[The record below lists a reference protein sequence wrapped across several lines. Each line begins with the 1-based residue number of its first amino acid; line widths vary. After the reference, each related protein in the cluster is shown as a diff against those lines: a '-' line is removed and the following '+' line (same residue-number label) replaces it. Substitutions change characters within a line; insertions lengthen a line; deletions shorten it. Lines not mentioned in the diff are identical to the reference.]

1 MCADLHDEPS
11 TTDAST
17 DLPETNE
24 KVTLFLNFIIKYLKI
39 SSWAALRPP
48 VATKNNKVGKR
59 KTTN

>member
-1 MCADLHDEPS
+1 MNVDLHDEHS

-24 KVTLFLNFIIKYLKI
+24 KVTLFFNFIIKYLKI

-48 VATKNNKVGKR
+48 VATKKQQGRQKKNN
-59 KTTN
+59 